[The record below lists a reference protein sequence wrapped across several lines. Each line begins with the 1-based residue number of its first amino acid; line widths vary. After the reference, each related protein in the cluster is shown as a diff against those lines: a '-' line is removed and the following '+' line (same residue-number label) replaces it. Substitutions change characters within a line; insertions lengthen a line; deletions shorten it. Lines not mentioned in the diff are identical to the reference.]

1 MSNTK
6 PILLVED
13 DSVDAIT
20 VKRAFDDLG
29 ITKSLVHMINGED
42 ALAYLKNEVNE
53 KPSFVL
59 LDLNMPKMNG
69 IELLKAMKT
78 NPNLRLIP
86 VIVLT
91 TSREDRDVIDSFDLS
106 VAGYV
111 VKPIDYTQFVET
123 IKTINMYWSLSQLP
137 MKG

>member
-20 VKRAFDDLG
+20 VKRAFNDLG
-29 ITKSLVHMINGED
+29 ITKSLIHLIDGED
-42 ALAYLKNEVNE
+42 ALGYLENEVNE

-69 IELLKAMKT
+69 IELLRAMKI
-78 NPNLRLIP
+78 NSNLRSIP
-86 VIVLT
+86 VVVLT

-137 MKG
+137 VKG

>member
-29 ITKSLVHMINGED
+29 ITKSLVHLTNGED
-42 ALAYLKNEVNE
+42 ALEYLENEVNN

-69 IELLKAMKT
+69 IELLRAMKT
-78 NPNLRLIP
+78 NPALRLIP

-111 VKPIDYTQFVET
+111 VKPIDYAQFVET
-123 IKTINMYWSLSQLP
+123 IRTINMYWSLSQLP
-137 MKG
+137 VKG

>member
-29 ITKSLVHMINGED
+29 ITKSLVHLTNGED
-42 ALAYLKNEVNE
+42 ALEHLENEVNN

-69 IELLKAMKT
+69 IELLRAMKT
-78 NPNLRLIP
+78 NPALRLIP

-123 IKTINMYWSLSQLP
+123 IRTINMYWSLSQLP
-137 MKG
+137 VKG

>member
-42 ALAYLKNEVNE
+42 ALEYLENEVNN

-69 IELLKAMKT
+69 IELLRAMKT
-78 NPNLRLIP
+78 NPALRLIP

-91 TSREDRDVIDSFDLS
+91 TSKEDRDVIDSFDLS

-123 IKTINMYWSLSQLP
+123 IRTINMYWSLSQLP
-137 MKG
+137 VKG

>member
-29 ITKSLVHMINGED
+29 ITKSLVHLTNGED
-42 ALAYLKNEVNE
+42 ALEHLENEVNN

-69 IELLKAMKT
+69 IELLRAMKT
-78 NPNLRLIP
+78 NPALRLIP
-86 VIVLT
+86 VIVLA

-123 IKTINMYWSLSQLP
+123 IRTINMYWSLSQLP
-137 MKG
+137 VKG

>member
-42 ALAYLKNEVNE
+42 ALEYLENEVNE

-69 IELLKAMKT
+69 IELLRAMKT
-78 NPNLRLIP
+78 NPNLRSIP

-91 TSREDRDVIDSFDLS
+91 TSKEDRDVIDSFNLS

-137 MKG
+137 VKG

>member
-29 ITKSLVHMINGED
+29 VTKSLVHLTNGED
-42 ALAYLKNEVNE
+42 ALAYLENEVND
-53 KPSFVL
+53 KPSIVL

-69 IELLKAMKT
+69 IELLRAMKT
-78 NPNLRLIP
+78 NPTLRLIP

-91 TSREDRDVIDSFDLS
+91 TSREDRDIIDSFDLS

-111 VKPIDYTQFVET
+111 VKPIDYAQFVET
-123 IKTINMYWSLSQLP
+123 IRTINMYWSLSQLP
-137 MKG
+137 VKG

>member
-42 ALAYLKNEVNE
+42 ALEYLENEVNN

-69 IELLKAMKT
+69 IELLRAMKT
-78 NPNLRLIP
+78 NPALRLIP

-123 IKTINMYWSLSQLP
+123 IRTINMYWSLSQLP
-137 MKG
+137 VKG